1 MYLARRIFGF
11 AGCLVLSGLLAGC
24 QTVTTQVQ
32 PFEMTR
38 VSPEPDEV
46 LKVDHV
52 LILADV
58 TGSTDENEVF
68 QQEKALLEAFVAAMP
83 DMDYQ
88 MGLYSFAGYSQA
100 DWTQVS
106 LDDGNLDILRDR
118 AANLTYVGGLTPL
131 NEAVLATRSE
141 FEVHDGNA
149 ALIVFSDGR
158 THPHERVI
166 EACEAAAYPHVGPL
180 CIYTVNVGYSKS
192 GRRLLKKMAKSTSC
206 GQAWQAAEVSSS
218 EGMEAMVREIFLE
231 EVEIPAPPFHGD
243 YRILINNLLF
253 DSDKAVLKP
262 EGKAELD
269 KVVRKMK
276 EHPSDTVVLHGHTCD
291 LGGDEQNMKLGER
304 RAEAAKAYLV
314 EQGID
319 GSRVATKSH
328 GESQPA
334 VPNEG
339 PANRKLNRRV
349 QIEFFYGN

>member
-1 MYLARRIFGF
+1 MYLLRRVLGF
-11 AGCLVLSGLLAGC
+11 AACAVLAGLFAGC

-38 VSPEPDEV
+38 VSPKPDEV
-46 LKVDHV
+46 LKVDQV

-88 MGLYSFAGYSQA
+88 MGFYSFAGSSQSG
-100 DWTQVS
+100 WTQVS
-106 LDDGNLDILRDR
+106 LDDGNLGILRDR
-118 AANLTYVGGLTPL
+118 AANLTYLGGLTPL

-141 FEVHDGNA
+141 FAAHDGNA
-149 ALIVFSDGR
+149 ALIVLSDGR

-166 EACEAAAYPHVGPL
+166 EACEAAAYPHIGPL

-206 GQAWQAAEVSSS
+206 GHVWQAAEVSSP
-218 EGMEAMVREIFLE
+218 EGMEAMVREIFFE
-231 EVEIPAPPFHGD
+231 EGEPFYYAD
-243 YRILINNLLF
+243 PYPREVVVQPILF
-253 DSDKAVLKP
+253 DFDKVVLKQD
-262 EGKAELD
+262 GKAELELVIAELQ
-269 KVVRKMK
+269 K
-276 EHPSDTVVLHGHTCD
+276 HPEDTVVVGGHTCD
-291 LGGDEQNMKLGER
+291 VGPEGKNMALGQR
-304 RAEAAKAYLV
+304 RADVVKAYLV

-319 GSRVATKSH
+319 AGRITTVSF

-334 VPNEG
+334 VPNDG

-349 QIEFFYGN
+349 EIEYVYWN